1 MSHECLSVNPSLIL
15 IFTLCKVRAKIE
27 YFKNTLTVLFHNG
40 MSNNEKDFEMCIRA
54 ENVVLPKN
62 GYFGVSAA
70 TGGLADDHDV
80 LKLVTHSLRSP
91 EMALTPDHVDQE
103 VWIVNLQT

>member
-1 MSHECLSVNPSLIL
+1 M
-15 IFTLCKVRAKIE
+15 
-27 YFKNTLTVLFHNG
+27 YFSDK
-40 MSNNEKDFEMCIRA
+40 EFEMCMRV

-80 LKLVTHSLRSP
+80 LKLSVSSLR
-91 EMALTPDHVDQE
+91 
-103 VWIVNLQT
+103 

>member
-1 MSHECLSVNPSLIL
+1 MNPNMAKELDFALIL
-15 IFTLCKVRAKIE
+15 FFL
-27 YFKNTLTVLFHNG
+27 YFSDK
-40 MSNNEKDFEMCIRA
+40 EFEMCMRV

-80 LKLVTHSLRSP
+80 LKLSVSSLR
-91 EMALTPDHVDQE
+91 
-103 VWIVNLQT
+103 

>member
-1 MSHECLSVNPSLIL
+1 MHFSDKE
-15 IFTLCKVRAKIE
+15 
-27 YFKNTLTVLFHNG
+27 
-40 MSNNEKDFEMCIRA
+40 FEMCMRV

-80 LKLVTHSLRSP
+80 LKLSVSSLR
-91 EMALTPDHVDQE
+91 
-103 VWIVNLQT
+103 

>member
-1 MSHECLSVNPSLIL
+1 MFN
-15 IFTLCKVRAKIE
+15 
-27 YFKNTLTVLFHNG
+27 NG
-40 MSNNEKDFEMCIRA
+40 LNSNEDDFEMCFRV

-80 LKLVTHSLRSP
+80 IHLLTSSYGAPGATAP
-91 EMALTPDHVDQE
+91 ETPGRR
-103 VWIVNLQT
+103 NKSCFNCS